1 MFQLIYKNRTFQNLE
16 DFHQFDEN
24 ESEFLKDALSFC
36 KEWLEGKEFF
46 SQKTSG
52 STGAPKIISIQR
64 KSMEASAKGTGSFF
78 KINPQDVLFCCLNP
92 AYIAGKMMLVRAM
105 EWQVPVILQE
115 PSSNPLLGYSFP
127 NPPTFIALVPMQME
141 MILANLETSELVKNI
156 PHIILGGAPVN
167 FRLKKSIIKN
177 GISAFQTFGMTETVS
192 HFALAPISENELLY
206 TCLPGVSIG
215 TDERDTLWVKSA
227 MSGPEPIQTNDLV
240 EIENGNSF
248 RWLGRADFVINSGGV
263 KLHPELLEIKA
274 EEIILNLYPKSRY
287 FFAGV
292 PDETLGE
299 KLVLFI
305 EKEQDGIDSSHSLI
319 QELSQKLD
327 KYEKPKEIVF
337 RAKFVETPS
346 GKINRKATAQ

>member
-1 MFQLIYKNRTFQNLE
+1 MFQLIYKNRYFQNLE
-16 DFHQFDEN
+16 DFKLLDES
-24 ESEFLKDALSFC
+24 EPEFLKDALTFC
-36 KEWLEGKEFF
+36 KEWLEGNESFA
-46 SQKTSG
+46 QKTSG
-52 STGAPKIISIQR
+52 STGSPKTIFIQR
-64 KSMEASAKGTGSFF
+64 KSMEASAKGTEDFF
-78 KINPQDVLFCCLNP
+78 QVSKEEVLFCCLNP
-92 AYIAGKMMLVRAM
+92 AYIAGKMMLVRSM

-115 PSSNPLLGYSFP
+115 PSSNPLLGYPFP
-127 NPPTFIALVPMQME
+127 ILPTFIALVPMQME
-141 MILANLETSELVKNI
+141 VILANPETSELVKNI

-192 HFALAPISENELLY
+192 HFALAPLRENELLY

-215 TDERDTLWVKSA
+215 TDERETLWVKSP

-263 KLHPELLEIKA
+263 KLHPELVEAKA
-274 EEIILNLYPKSRY
+274 ENVIEKFFPKSRF

-292 PDETLGE
+292 PDQTLGE

-305 EKEQDGIDSSHSLI
+305 EKETQKPEISESLI
-319 QELSQKLD
+319 QELSLQLD

-346 GKINRKATAQ
+346 GKINRKAIIQ